1 MVRITNDVE
10 GKVVIGLL
18 KIEKGRQAE
27 NDGVHYV
34 LTEMLGYEPLIEHNE
49 DGKPTIEG
57 YHISISHTIGYVAI
71 ILSTDFEVG
80 IDIEYVS
87 NRVSRIIS
95 RYLRSDEPFTDLR
108 SQLIAWCAKETTYK
122 LFSEEHLALQEMKV
136 NVALDHVANL
146 RSNIDIKFVSEVT
159 HDYVLTYAWK

>member
-1 MVRITNDVE
+1 MRITRDVFD
-10 GKVVIGLL
+10 KITIGLL
-18 KIEKGRQAE
+18 PIDKGRKAE
-27 NDGVHYV
+27 KEGEQR
-34 LTEMLGYEPLIEHNE
+34 LLFAMLGYIPVINHNE

-87 NRVSRIIS
+87 NRVSCITS

-136 NVALDHVANL
+136 NVALDYVTNL

-159 HDYVLTYAWK
+159 RDYVLTYAWK

>member
-1 MVRITNDVE
+1 MRITRDVFD
-10 GKVVIGLL
+10 KITIGLL
-18 KIEKGRQAE
+18 PIDKGRKAE
-27 NDGVHYV
+27 KEGEQR
-34 LTEMLGYEPLIEHNE
+34 LLFAMLGYVPVINHNE
-49 DGKPTIEG
+49 DGKPTIF
-57 YHISISHTIGYVAI
+57 
-71 ILSTDFEVG
+71 STDFEVG

-87 NRVSRIIS
+87 NRVSRITS

-136 NVALDHVANL
+136 NVALDHVTNL

>member
-1 MVRITNDVE
+1 MRITHEVFD
-10 GKVVIGLL
+10 KITIGLL
-18 KIEKGRQAE
+18 TIDKGRKAE
-27 NDGVHYV
+27 KEGEQR
-34 LTEMLGYEPLIEHNE
+34 LLFAMLGYVPVINHNE
-49 DGKPTIEG
+49 DGKPNIEG

-87 NRVSRIIS
+87 DRVSRITS
-95 RYLRSDEPFTDLR
+95 RYLRSDESFTDLR
-108 SQLIAWCAKETTYK
+108 SLLIAWCAKETLYK

-136 NVALDHVANL
+136 NFALDHVTNL

>member
-1 MVRITNDVE
+1 MRITHEVFD
-10 GKVVIGLL
+10 KITIGLL
-18 KIEKGRQAE
+18 TIDKGRKAE
-27 NDGVHYV
+27 KEGEQR
-34 LTEMLGYEPLIEHNE
+34 LLSAMLGYVPVINHNE

-71 ILSTDFEVG
+71 ILSKDFEVG

-87 NRVSRIIS
+87 DRVSRITS
-95 RYLRSDEPFTDLR
+95 RYLRSDESFTDLR
-108 SQLIAWCAKETTYK
+108 SQLIAWCAKETLYK

-136 NVALDHVANL
+136 NFALDHVTNL
-146 RSNIDIKFVSEVT
+146 SSNIDIKFVSEVT

>member
-1 MVRITNDVE
+1 MRITRDVFD
-10 GKVVIGLL
+10 KITIGLL
-18 KIEKGRQAE
+18 PIDKGRKAE
-27 NDGVHYV
+27 KEGEQR
-34 LTEMLGYEPLIEHNE
+34 LLFAMLGYVPVINHNE

-71 ILSTDFEVG
+71 ILSTDFDVG

-87 NRVSRIIS
+87 NRVSRITS

-122 LFSEEHLALQEMKV
+122 LFSEEMKV
-136 NVALDHVANL
+136 NVALDHVTNL